1 MTRSSRPGDPEAASG
16 RRAAREARDRR
27 AAPTGS
33 PRPPQ
38 IVARLGKSIQ
48 SIEASLVGALRR
60 MRPHLPELPKAK
72 GNLSPA
78 SLWGLGILA
87 GLPLLSVSLRVLA
100 LPGVVG
106 PEIGGITA
114 IGTMLTQIF
123 SLSDIPADQRGQVLH
138 LLFLPTSALLVAL
151 ARLTFGFRV
160 LGFRSILIAVGFA
173 HSGIIPSL
181 LLITIAVL
189 TIVLVRP
196 WLRAI
201 RLPYYGRVSVI
212 LCIVAL
218 TMVGALLAG
227 PFMRSDVLW
236 GMAYFPVIVLGML
249 AEGIANTVD
258 RDNVVT
264 ATWRAIT
271 TILLAFL
278 IALVSWIPVFRSV
291 LLQFPELA
299 LTQIVGIVLIAEFL
313 DLGLFKDLDRWVASH
328 LLPRPAPGSSPTR
341 VAVVRTRRAPF
352 AVGRRGRVAR
362 RQDLRSVQGIVD
374 ALRGGGYK
382 VKVMEGDTTLLRELR
397 RFFPADPLPDD
408 PVGIVLNLAYG
419 TRGHGRTTHVPALLE
434 MAGVVYVGPAPLGHA
449 MAFDP
454 IASRVLMKQ
463 AHIPTPA
470 FRALVGPRDRIGPL
484 RFPVTVIPR
493 YEPGAEPETATDR
506 RQLRAAVRRIL
517 RQHRQESFVQE
528 QVAGRR
534 ISAALLGNA
543 PVQVLPLVEISS
555 DRRRKIC
562 PAGLDEKLAE
572 RVRDFARATF
582 WACGCRDYARVD
594 FCIEESGDI
603 QVLGVK
609 TLGILARGGSFVLAV
624 NQTGMSFEQLMCRL
638 IEVARLRHLTGE
650 PLRIATLRLP
660 KAEKSS
666 RTEQADPRGREGRK
680 RRPKMAKSRDRQKS
694 RRNRGATIM
703 SASDFTGGPKPA

>member
-1 MTRSSRPGDPEAASG
+1 MRQG
-16 RRAAREARDRR
+16 
-27 AAPTGS
+27 GS
-33 PRPPQ
+33 TQ
-38 IVARLGKSIQ
+38 AT
-48 SIEASLVGALRR
+48 EASLVAGLRR
-60 MRPHLPELPKAK
+60 MRAHLLELPKAK

-87 GLPLLSVSLRVLA
+87 GLPLLSVALRILA

-106 PEIGGITA
+106 PEVGGILT
-114 IGTMLTQIF
+114 IGTTLTQIF
-123 SLSDIPADQRGQVLH
+123 SLSDIPPDQRGQVLH

-151 ARLTFGFRV
+151 ARLTFGLRV
-160 LGFRSILIAVGFA
+160 LGFRSILIAVGF
-173 HSGIIPSL
+173 HQSGIVPSL
-181 LLITIAVL
+181 LLITIAVV

-196 WLRAI
+196 WLREI

-227 PFMRSDVLW
+227 PWMRSDILW

-249 AEGIANTVD
+249 AEGVANTVD

-271 TILLAFL
+271 TISLAFV
-278 IALVSWIPVFRSV
+278 IAMVCWIPVLRSV

-299 LTQIVGIVLIAEFL
+299 LTQIVGIVVIAEFF
-313 DLGLFKDLDRWVASH
+313 DLRLFQDWDRWVASH
-328 LLPRPAPGSSPTR
+328 LLPRPAPESLTR
-341 VAVVRTRRAPF
+341 VAVVRTRRAPL
-352 AVGRRGRVAR
+352 AVGRAVRVAR
-362 RQDLRSVQGIVD
+362 RPDLRSVQAIVD

-397 RFFPADPLPDD
+397 RFFPPDPPPDE
-408 PVGIVLNLAYG
+408 PAGIVLNLAYG
-419 TRGHGRTTHVPALLE
+419 TRGHARTTHVPALLE
-434 MAGVVYVGPAPLGHA
+434 MGGLVYVGPAPLGQA

-463 AHIPTPA
+463 AGIPTPT
-470 FRALVGPRDRIGPL
+470 FRALVGPRDRIGLL

-517 RQHRQESFVQE
+517 RRYRQESFVQE
-528 QVAGRR
+528 QVTGRR
-534 ISAALLGNA
+534 VSAALLGNA
-543 PVQVLPLVEISS
+543 PVQVLPLVEMSS

-562 PAGLDEKLAE
+562 PARLDEALAE
-572 RVRDFARATF
+572 RVRDYAKAAF

-594 FCIEESGDI
+594 FSIQESGEV
-603 QVLGVK
+603 QVLGIK
-609 TLGILARGGSFVLAV
+609 TLGILARSGSFVLAA
-624 NQTGMSFEQLMCRL
+624 NQLGMSFEQLICRL

-650 PLRIATLRLP
+650 PLRIASLHLP
-660 KAEKSS
+660 KSEKTAPTDHSD
-666 RTEQADPRGREGRK
+666 RRGRGTP
-680 RRPKMAKSRDRQKS
+680 RRRLKIGKSRERQRS
-694 RRNRGATIM
+694 RRSARATIV
-703 SASDFTGGPKPA
+703 STSDFDGGPKPA